1 MTLGVTAL
9 VLLAALMHASWN
21 ALIKSS
27 SDTILNTAFLAG
39 AAALI
44 CAPLLFFVPLP
55 AAPSWPYLLASAL
68 VHQFYFALV
77 GAAYRQGDLSFAYP
91 LMRGTP
97 PLLVACAGIFL
108 LQDESSPGL
117 WAGVVAI
124 SAGVLWLGG
133 FPHMLRHAHARSTAF
148 ALGNAVLIAAYTLI
162 DALGVRVSGNAAS
175 YGLWL
180 FVLMAPPYV
189 GIVVATRRAQVRSHL
204 EQYWGRTLL
213 AGALSIGAYGIAL
226 EAMTRAPV
234 AAVAAL
240 RETSVIFA
248 ALMGTLLL
256 KEPFGQRRIAGA
268 CVIAAGIALMKL

>member
-1 MTLGVTAL
+1 MTMSVTAL

-27 SDTILNTAFLAG
+27 SDTTLNTALLVG
-39 AAALI
+39 AAGLI
-44 CAPLLFFVPLP
+44 CAPLLVFVPLP
-55 AAPSWPYLLASAL
+55 AAPSWPYLLASAV
-68 VHQFYFALV
+68 VHQFYFFLV
-77 GAAYRQGDLSFAYP
+77 GAAYRQGDLSVAYP

-97 PLLVACAGIFL
+97 PLIVACAGIFL
-108 LQDESSPGL
+108 LQDESSPWL

-124 SAGVLWLGG
+124 SGGVLWLGG
-133 FPHMLRHAHARSTAF
+133 FPRMLRHANARSTVF

-162 DALGVRVSGNAAS
+162 DALGVRVSGNAVS

-180 FVLMAPPYV
+180 FLLIAPPYV
-189 GIVVATRRAQVRSHL
+189 SIVIATRRAQVRSHL
-204 EQYWGRTLL
+204 ERYWGRTLL

-226 EAMTRAPV
+226 WAMTRAPV

-248 ALMGTLLL
+248 ALIGTLLL

-268 CVIAAGIALMKL
+268 CVIAVGIALIKF